1 MFKKKPKK
9 TPLTCSTSDNV
20 AAFARAFSF
29 DTPRFAALNP
39 FRASID
45 DNSDAGVLA
54 VLLLDGE
61 WTSDPLAVV
70 AMESEVSSVVTSTT
84 GAGSSAISVI
94 IPREADFSIDTATKP
109 GFYVGW
115 RRCC

>member
-1 MFKKKPKK
+1 ME

-20 AAFARAFSF
+20 AALARAFSF
-29 DTPRFAALNP
+29 DTPRFVDLNP

-45 DNSDAGVLA
+45 DNSDAGVLV

-61 WTSDPLAVV
+61 WTSEPLAVV

-84 GAGSSAISVI
+84 GDGRSAVSVI
-94 IPREADFSIDTATKP
+94 ISGKADFSINRAAKP
-109 GFYVGW
+109 ELYVGW